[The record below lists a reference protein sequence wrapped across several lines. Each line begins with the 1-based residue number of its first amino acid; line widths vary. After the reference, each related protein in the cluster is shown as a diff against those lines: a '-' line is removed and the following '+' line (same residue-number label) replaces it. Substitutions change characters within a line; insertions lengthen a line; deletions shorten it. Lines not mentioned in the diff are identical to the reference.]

1 MANANKNITKLT
13 NPAETFITHADD
25 AETAGYLNRFGAIPS
40 TSLRELIWLDDICR
54 GSSIKEIA
62 IREGLSC
69 RRIQRGVS
77 RAREKGGR
85 LSSRESDSN
94 CKVQR
99 QNRHVTANEFKLVRE
114 NSHRTPRLVPLFPI
128 GAFTPR
134 STCPHHGPIRSG
146 SVFCCMVCSQ
156 SGLDDHPALKRD
168 PITDPHPERK
178 VLPVARVAEFPET
191 RKQRRQRVKAC

>member
-13 NPAETFITHADD
+13 NPAETFITHAEH
-25 AETAGYLNRFGAIPS
+25 AAATGHLSRFRAIPS

-77 RAREKGGR
+77 RAREKEGG

-94 CKVQR
+94 SEVRR
-99 QNRHVTANEFKLVRE
+99 QDRHITANEFKLVRE
-114 NSHRTPRLVPLFPI
+114 NSHRALRLVPLFPI

-134 STCPHHGPIRSG
+134 SSCPHHGPIRSG

-168 PITDPHPERK
+168 PITDPHPERN
-178 VLPVARVAEFPET
+178 VPLVARVAEF
-191 RKQRRQRVKAC
+191 RSG